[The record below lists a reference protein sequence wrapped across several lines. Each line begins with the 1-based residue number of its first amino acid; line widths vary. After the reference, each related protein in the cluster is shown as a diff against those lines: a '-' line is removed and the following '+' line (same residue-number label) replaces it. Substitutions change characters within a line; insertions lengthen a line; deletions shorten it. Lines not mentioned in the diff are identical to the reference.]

1 MRRRFRVLWVLTAT
15 LLLLLRPTLRDAYSQ
30 TLPPTVQSRLAKPL
44 VDDERY
50 TNIGNIGLTITNF
63 GTLGDG
69 FVVQRPEDR
78 PSCEYPLGSGI
89 EHMFDGGLWVGAKR
103 SDGTVTVTT
112 GAVDV
117 PSLNFNVSEGF
128 EFTNSDD
135 PNDVIFVR
143 SSLANSP
150 FFDPEAVSHQDFIVN
165 FTDSNTVIPET
176 GDRIPN
182 HRPLNISVHLESY
195 AWSFPFA
202 DAFVILNY
210 KIKNTGRELLTDV
223 YVGLWADLV
232 VRNTN
237 VTPPRVGA
245 PFYQHV
251 GNGYLDSLFMA
262 YAFDYDG
269 DPGFTDDG
277 LYIAFRLL
285 GAFPQ
290 ANDQVYQ
297 KRTMYNAWLFRNQQD
312 PVLNSPQD
320 DVSKYQRMS
329 ETLPA
334 SGFNSL
340 RSGPGN
346 YMTLLSTGPFAE
358 LAPDSSINV
367 VFAVIAAPKGGDDPN
382 WMDTEANRS
391 QLLVNAGWAQKAF
404 DGEDKNRNNILDPG
418 EDLNG
423 NGVLDRYVL
432 PTPPNPPRLKVIPG
446 DGEVTLYW
454 DARSEQ
460 SIDLITGEKDF
471 EGYRLYRSTLA
482 SDLPGKN
489 LLSSFIRI
497 AEFDSIDGLGYDT
510 GFNFVRLNEP
520 VTFPDEFYRDPLTG
534 QKEQVQFRYKFV
546 NRNLL
551 NGWQYAY
558 AVTAYDRG
566 DPGQNL
572 PSLESSRLRNVVR
585 VFPGAPPVSEAGR
598 TGPRRKIGVYPNPYR
613 GHARWD
619 GLLERDRKIYFY
631 NLPPKAEVRIFTLA
645 GDLVDT
651 FVHDSDTY
659 TGTDIQWFEKLSS
672 PEAVFSGGEHGWD
685 LVTKDDQALAT
696 GLYLFTVEDLQSGE
710 IYRGKFLVIK

>member
-1 MRRRFRVLWVLTAT
+1 MRLRFRLLCVVTAT
-15 LLLLLRPTLRDAYSQ
+15 QLLLLPPYQKNVNSQ
-30 TLPPTVQSRLAKPL
+30 TQSPASRPGLTKPA
-44 VDDERY
+44 VDDERF
-50 TNIGNIGLTITNF
+50 TNIGNIGLTLTNY

-69 FVVQRPEDR
+69 FVVQRPVDL

-89 EHMFDGGLWVGAKR
+89 EHMFDGGLWVGAR
-103 SDGTVTVTT
+103 RADGTVSVTT

-117 PSLNFNVSEGF
+117 PSLNFNVAEGF
-128 EFTNSDD
+128 EFTNSAD
-135 PNDVIFVR
+135 PNDIILVR
-143 SSLANSP
+143 SNLADSP
-150 FFDPEAVSHQDFIVN
+150 FFDPNAISHQDFIIN

-182 HRPLNISVHLESY
+182 HRPLNISVHLEAY

-210 KIKNTGRELLTDV
+210 KIKNTGRERLSDV
-223 YVGLWADLV
+223 YVGLWGDLV
-232 VRNTN
+232 IRNTN
-237 VTPPRVGA
+237 ITPPRVGA

-251 GNGYLDSLFMA
+251 GNGYIDSLFMA

-297 KRTMYNAWLFRNQQD
+297 KRTIYNVWLFRNQQD

-320 DVSKYQRMS
+320 DISKYEKMA
-329 ETLPA
+329 EPLPA
-334 SGFNSL
+334 SGYASV
-340 RSGPGN
+340 RAGPGN

-358 LAPDSSINV
+358 LAPDSTINV
-367 VFAVIAAPKGGDDPN
+367 VFAVVAAAKGGDDPN

-391 QLLVNAGWAQKAF
+391 QLLTNADWAQRAF
-404 DGEDKNRNNILDPG
+404 DGEDKNRNNVLDPG

-432 PTPPNPPRLKVIPG
+432 PTPPNPPRLKAVPG

-454 DARSEQ
+454 DARSEE

-471 EGYRLYRSTLA
+471 EGYRVYRSTLG
-482 SDLPGKN
+482 SDLPGQN
-489 LLSSFIRI
+489 LLSSFILI
-497 AEFDSIDGLGYDT
+497 ADFDSIDGLGYDT
-510 GFNFVRLNEP
+510 GFRFIRLDEP
-520 VTFPDEFYRDPLTG
+520 VTFPDEFYVDPFSG
-534 QKEQVQFRYKFV
+534 QKQPVIFRYKFV
-546 NRNLL
+546 NKNLL

-566 DPGQNL
+566 DPEQNL

-585 VFPGAPPVSEAGR
+585 VFPGSPPVSKAQR
-598 TGPRRKIGVYPNPYR
+598 TGERKKIGVYPNPYR
-613 GHARWD
+613 TQASWD

-631 NLPPKAEVRIFTLA
+631 NLPPRAEVRIFTLA
-645 GDLVDT
+645 GDLVDS
-651 FVHDSDTY
+651 FVHDSNTY
-659 TGTDIQWFEKLSS
+659 AGTDIQWFQKLSS
-672 PEAVFSGGEHGWD
+672 EDAVFTGGEHGWD
-685 LVTKDDQALAT
+685 LVTRDDQALAT
-696 GLYLFTVEDLQSGE
+696 GLYLFTVEDLDSGE